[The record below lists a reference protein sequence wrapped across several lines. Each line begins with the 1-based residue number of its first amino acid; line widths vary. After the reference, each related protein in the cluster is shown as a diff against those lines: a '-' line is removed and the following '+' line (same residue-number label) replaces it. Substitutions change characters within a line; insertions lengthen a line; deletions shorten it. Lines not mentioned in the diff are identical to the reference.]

1 MNLYETLK
9 HLNIDYKEIEHEKVM
24 TVEEAKHIED
34 MIEGIG
40 SKNLFLTDKKDK
52 YVLVLIHEDK
62 QANIKSISELVGI
75 KHLSFAKP
83 EELMSVLGLEIGS
96 VTPMGI
102 INDTDNK
109 VLLVIDESLIGKKL
123 LVHPNINTKT
133 MSIEYN
139 DLIKYIEYLNH
150 KYIIMK

>member
-1 MNLYETLK
+1 MNLYETLDY
-9 HLNIDYKEIEHEKVM
+9 LNIDYKEIEHKKVM
-24 TVEEAKHIED
+24 TVEEAKHIES
-34 MIEGIG
+34 MIDGIG

-62 QANIKSISELVGI
+62 QANIKKIGELIGI

-83 EELMSVLGLEIGS
+83 EELMDILGLEIGS

-102 INDTDNK
+102 INDTSNK

-133 MSIEYN
+133 ISIEYN

-150 KYIIMK
+150 EYIIIK